1 LTIKIVQ
8 SNERVAEV
16 QFVCDCC
23 GKLIRTCLITREEA
37 EAQKNT
43 KQFAFNA
50 NMPKTKRIS
59 PDFH

>member
-16 QFVCDCC
+16 QFVCDYC
-23 GKLIRTCLITREEA
+23 GKLVKTCLITREEA

-43 KQFAFNA
+43 KTICCQCKHAKNEK
-50 NMPKTKRIS
+50 NKP
-59 PDFH
+59 